1 MRLKKHKYYE
11 SLDISK
17 IPDNKTFWKTIS
29 PLFSSKSYLT
39 NSTITPLE
47 NRTILN
53 EEAKVADTF
62 NEFLSNVVKEL
73 KIEKDDN
80 LLTDVIEETDPVLKA
95 IKKYKNHS
103 NILRIKSY
111 FKHRRVFSL
120 KYFNAE
126 DIKREI
132 NNLNSK
138 KATPKSDIPV
148 KILKWNS
155 DIFYMNVFYM
165 SK

>member
-1 MRLKKHKYYE
+1 M
-11 SLDISK
+11 
-17 IPDNKTFWKTIS
+17 
-29 PLFSSKSYLT
+29 
-39 NSTITPLE
+39 
-47 NRTILN
+47 N
-53 EEAKVADTF
+53 EEVKVADTF

-95 IKKYKNHS
+95 IKKYKIRS
-103 NILRIKSY
+103 SILRIKSY

-132 NNLNSK
+132 NNSNSK
-138 KATPKSDIPV
+138 KATPKGDIPV